1 VKSMATDAISE
12 PRTLLVEPDTVL
24 RKTWEGALR
33 GRGHIVM
40 GTGQKDA
47 AKILA
52 ESFHPDVIVWNANGA
67 NGDGGVR
74 NLRETTDAYIV
85 VVGHEVP
92 SERRV
97 VLLTA
102 GADAVLN
109 LPCPPNELLAQT
121 AALLRRPRA
130 VVVTPKPTGS
140 RRRFGPL
147 EIDVGRREAVVN
159 GRRLSVTR
167 IEFDILSHLCNH
179 PQEVVSRD
187 ELIDAVW
194 GPDWSGD
201 THMVDVHVSNLR
213 RKLEQ
218 AAPGVP
224 IIQTVRGMG
233 FRLSGEVVDGPTL

>member
-1 VKSMATDAISE
+1 MTTDAISE
-12 PRTLLVEPDTVL
+12 PRTLLVEPDTLL
-24 RKTWEGALR
+24 RRTWEGALR

-40 GTGQKDA
+40 GTGLKDA
-47 AKILA
+47 AQVLA
-52 ESFHPDVIVWNANGA
+52 ASFHPDVIVWNATGA

-74 NLRETTDAYIV
+74 SLRETTDAYIV
-85 VVGHEVP
+85 VVGTDVP
-92 SERRV
+92 SERRI

-102 GADAVLN
+102 GADAVLP
-109 LPCPPNELLAQT
+109 LPCAPNELLAQT

-130 VVVTPKPTGS
+130 VIVSPAPTGT

-147 EIDVGRREAVVN
+147 EIDIGRRESVVN
-159 GRRLSVTR
+159 GKRLGITR

-194 GPDWSGD
+194 GPDWDGD

-218 AAPGVP
+218 AAPGISV
-224 IIQTVRGMG
+224 IQTVRGLG
-233 FRLSGEVVDGPTL
+233 FQLSSEVVDGLTL

>member
-1 VKSMATDAISE
+1 MATDAISE
-12 PRTLLVEPDTVL
+12 PRTLLVEPDTLL
-24 RKTWEGALR
+24 RRTWESALR

-40 GTGQKDA
+40 GTGQIDA
-47 AKILA
+47 ARVLA
-52 ESFHPDVIVWNANGA
+52 ESFHPDVIVWNTNGI

-74 NLRETTDAYIV
+74 SLRESTDAYIV
-85 VVGHEVP
+85 AVGHDVP

-102 GADAVLN
+102 GADAVLP

-121 AALLRRPRA
+121 AALLRRPRS
-130 VVVTPKPTGS
+130 VVVAPKPSGT

-147 EIDVGRREAVVN
+147 EIDVGRRESLVN
-159 GRRLSVTR
+159 GKRLSVTR

-179 PQEVVSRD
+179 PHEVVSRAD
-187 ELIDAVW
+187 LVNGVW

-233 FRLSGEVVDGPTL
+233 FRLASEVVDGPTL

>member
-1 VKSMATDAISE
+1 MMTDPISE
-12 PRTLLVEPDTVL
+12 PRTLLVEPDTLL
-24 RKTWEGALR
+24 RRTWEGALR
-33 GRGHIVM
+33 GRGHVVM

-47 AKILA
+47 AQVLA
-52 ESFHPDVIVWNANGA
+52 ASFHPDVIVWNANGA

-74 NLRETTDAYIV
+74 TLREATDAYIV
-85 VVGHEVP
+85 VVGTEVP
-92 SERRV
+92 SERRI

-102 GADAVLN
+102 GADAVLP

-130 VVVTPKPTGS
+130 VIVSPPPSGS

-147 EIDVGRREAVVN
+147 EIDIGRRESVVN
-159 GRRLSVTR
+159 GRRLAITR

-179 PQEVVSRD
+179 PQDVVSRD

-194 GPDWSGD
+194 GPDWDGD

-218 AAPGVP
+218 AAPGVTV
-224 IIQTVRGMG
+224 IQTVRGLG
-233 FRLSGEVVDGPTL
+233 FQLSSEVVDGLTL

>member
-1 VKSMATDAISE
+1 MAIDTISE
-12 PRTLLVEPDTVL
+12 PRTLLVEPDTLL
-24 RKTWEGALR
+24 RRAWEGALR

-40 GTGQKDA
+40 GTGQVDA
-47 AKILA
+47 ARVLA
-52 ESFHPDVIVWNANGA
+52 DSFHPDVIVWNANGH

-85 VVGHEVP
+85 AVGHDVP

-102 GADAVLN
+102 GADAVLP

-121 AALLRRPRA
+121 AALLRRPRSVIVA
-130 VVVTPKPTGS
+130 PKSTGS

-147 EIDVGRREAVVN
+147 EIDVGRRESLVN
-159 GRRLSVTR
+159 GKRLSVTR

-179 PQEVVSRD
+179 PHEVVSRND
-187 ELIDAVW
+187 LVEAVW
-194 GPDWSGD
+194 GPEWSGD

-218 AAPGVP
+218 AAPGVQ
-224 IIQTVRGMG
+224 IVQTVRGMG
-233 FRLSGEVVDGPTL
+233 FRLSSEVVDGPTL